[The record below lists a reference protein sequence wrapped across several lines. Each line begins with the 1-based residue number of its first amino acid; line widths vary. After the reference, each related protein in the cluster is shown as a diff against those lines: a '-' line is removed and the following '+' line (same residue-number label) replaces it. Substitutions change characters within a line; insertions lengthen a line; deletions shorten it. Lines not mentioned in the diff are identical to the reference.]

1 VDPDPVLVIEELA
14 NRQGRFRPEAYFF
27 VLRALEFTRRRL
39 QLPGHVT
46 GRELAEGARD
56 LALEE
61 FGPMAFDVLNHWG
74 LTATIDLGRIVYD
87 LIEAE
92 LLRKTDEDSIE
103 DFSEVYDFQK
113 AFEQGYR
120 W

>member
-1 VDPDPVLVIEELA
+1 MELDPVRVIEELA
-14 NRQGRFRPEAYFF
+14 DRHGRYRPEAYFF
-27 VLRALEFTRRRL
+27 ILRALEFTRRRL
-39 QLPGHVT
+39 QLPGHVS
-46 GRELAEGARD
+46 GRQLAEGARD

-61 FGPMAFDVLNHWG
+61 FGPMALDVLQHWG

-87 LIEAE
+87 LIEAD
-92 LLRKTDEDSIE
+92 LLRRTEDDSLE
-103 DFSEVYDFQK
+103 DFAGVYDFRD

>member
-1 VDPDPVLVIEELA
+1 MERDPVLVIEELA
-14 NRQGRFRPEAYFF
+14 ERLGRFRPEAYFF
-27 VLRALEFTRRRL
+27 ILRALEFTRQRL
-39 QLPGHVT
+39 QLPGHVS

-61 FGPMAFDVLNHWG
+61 FGPMALDVLNHWG
-74 LTATIDLGRIVYD
+74 LTATIDLGRMVYD
-87 LIEAE
+87 LIEAD
-92 LLRKTDEDSIE
+92 LLRKTDEDSLD
-103 DFSEVYDFQK
+103 DFAEVYDFRE

>member
-1 VDPDPVLVIEELA
+1 MDPQLVHVIEQLA
-14 NRQGRFRPEAYFF
+14 ERQGRFRPDAYFF

-39 QLPGHVT
+39 QRPGHVS

-56 LALEE
+56 LALDE
-61 FGPMAFDVLNHWG
+61 FGPMALEVVKHWG
-74 LTATIDLGRIVYD
+74 LTGTLDFGRIVYD
-87 LIEAE
+87 LIEAD
-92 LLRKTDEDSIE
+92 LLRKTDDDSLE
-103 DFSEVYDFQK
+103 DFAEVYDFRE

>member
-1 VDPDPVLVIEELA
+1 VDPDPVRVIEELA
-14 NRQGRFRPEAYFF
+14 DRQGKFRPEAYFF
-27 VLRALEFTRRRL
+27 ILRALEFTRRRL

-46 GRELAEGARD
+46 GRELSEGARD

-61 FGPMAFDVLNHWG
+61 FGPMAFNVMSHWG
-74 LTATIDLGRIVYD
+74 LTGTLDLGRIVYD

-103 DFSEVYDFQK
+103 DFAEVYDFRE

>member
-1 VDPDPVLVIEELA
+1 MDADPVRVIEELA
-14 NRQGRFRPEAYFF
+14 EHHGRYRPEAYFF
-27 VLRALEFTRRRL
+27 VLRSLEFARRRL
-39 QLPGHVT
+39 QRSGHVN

-61 FGPMAFDVLNHWG
+61 FGPMAFDVLSHWG
-74 LTATIDLGRIVYD
+74 LSGTIDLGRIVYD
-87 LIEAE
+87 LIEAD
-92 LLRKTDEDSIE
+92 LLRKTDEDTLE
-103 DFSEVYDFQK
+103 DFAGVYDFRE

>member
-1 VDPDPVLVIEELA
+1 MDPDPVRLIEELA
-14 NRQGRFRPEAYFF
+14 DRQGRFRPEAYFF
-27 VLRALEFTRRRL
+27 MLRALEYARRRL
-39 QLPGHVT
+39 QRPGHVS

-61 FGPMAFDVLNHWG
+61 FGPMALDVFKHWG
-74 LTATIDLGRIVYD
+74 LSGTIDLGRIVYD
-87 LIEAE
+87 LIEAD
-92 LLRKTDEDSIE
+92 LLRKTEEDALD
-103 DFSEVYDFQK
+103 DFAEVYDFRE

>member
-1 VDPDPVLVIEELA
+1 MDPDPVRVIEEVA
-14 NRQGRFRPEAYFF
+14 NRQGRFRPEGYVF

-39 QLPGHVT
+39 QLPGHVS

-87 LIEAE
+87 LIEAD
-92 LLRKTDEDSIE
+92 LLRKTDEDSLE
-103 DFSEVYDFQK
+103 DFSEVYDFRE

>member
-1 VDPDPVLVIEELA
+1 MDVDPVRAIEEVA
-14 NRQGRFRPEAYFF
+14 ERRGRFRPDAYFF
-27 VLRALEFTRRRL
+27 VLRALEYSRRRL
-39 QLPGHVT
+39 QRSGHVN

-61 FGPMAFDVLNHWG
+61 FGPMAFDVFRHWG
-74 LTATIDLGRIVYD
+74 LTGTIDLGRIVYD
-87 LIEAE
+87 LIEAD
-92 LLRKTDEDSIE
+92 LLRKTDEDSLE
-103 DFSEVYDFQK
+103 DFADVYDLRE